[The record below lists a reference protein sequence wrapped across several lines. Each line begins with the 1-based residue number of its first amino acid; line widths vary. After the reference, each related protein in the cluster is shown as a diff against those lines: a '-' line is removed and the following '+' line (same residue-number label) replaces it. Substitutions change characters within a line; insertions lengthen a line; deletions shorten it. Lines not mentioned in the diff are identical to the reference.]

1 MSPPWRLFSKQ
12 KFHFLPQN
20 SIVKGKRLK
29 IRITSCFAPMY
40 SMIYD
45 VLGGVQQSLLKF
57 NKMYR

>member
-1 MSPPWRLFSKQ
+1 MSPPWRLFSEH

-20 SIVKGKRLK
+20 SIVNGKRLT
-29 IRITSCFAPMY
+29 IRITSCFAQMY

-57 NKMYR
+57 HKMYR